1 MKIHYINRDNKNGG
15 NKDNSAEARKIAR
28 AMAAKPMQI
37 SPATAAALARLP
49 VREQTKSLESQD
61 GVALLTDPKVYTG
74 DAMIGIATMHKSNAV
89 PVFSSEAAQE
99 ISKMR

>member
-1 MKIHYINRDNKNGG
+1 VKIYYRNNNDGKNG
-15 NKDNSAEARKIAR
+15 NDAEARKIAR
-28 AMAAKPMQI
+28 AMAAKPMKI

-61 GVALLTDPKVYTG
+61 GIALLADPKVYTG
-74 DAMIGIATMHKSNAV
+74 DKMIGVATMHKSNAV

>member
-1 MKIHYINRDNKNGG
+1 
-15 NKDNSAEARKIAR
+15 
-28 AMAAKPMQI
+28 MAAKPMKI

-61 GVALLTDPKVYTG
+61 GVALMPPAKVYTG
-74 DAMIGIATMHKSNAV
+74 DQMIGVATMHKSNAV
-89 PVFSSEAAQE
+89 PVFSSESAQD

>member
-1 MKIHYINRDNKNGG
+1 MKTIYKNDNL
-15 NKDNSAEARKIAR
+15 AEARRIAEIKRIER
-28 AMAAKPMQI
+28 AMAAKPLKI
-37 SPATAAALARLP
+37 SPAQAAVLSRLP

-61 GVALLTDPKVYTG
+61 GIALLSDPKVYTG
-74 DAMIGIATMHKSNAV
+74 DKMIGVATMHKSNAV